1 MNKLTHNLGFFVAL
15 MVVSVVIFTS
25 CKDNTS
31 EKKEPVLTEKSTAFS
46 PQDVE
51 QIVYLYQFTHFDTKA
66 MQIWIEKSGNEDMKV
81 YAEQQ
86 LAMTEKNK
94 IRLEAVASEYGIQ
107 LPNDLTPTYEKELYK
122 YSTGGVN
129 DYDKVFLKS
138 YLSVCENVNDSINNL
153 RLNYPNEEIKQLS
166 QDTFGNMSARIME
179 LIQMSN

>member
-1 MNKLTHNLGFFVAL
+1 MNKSTRNLGFFVAL
-15 MVVSVVIFTS
+15 MFVSAVFFTS

-51 QIVYLYQFTHFDTKA
+51 QIVYLYQFTHFDSKA
-66 MQIWIEKSGNEDMKV
+66 MQVWIEKSGDEDMKT

-86 LAMTEKNK
+86 LAMTEKNRV
-94 IRLEAVASEYGIQ
+94 RLEAVASEHGIQ
-107 LPNDLTPTYEKELYK
+107 LPNDLTPIYEKELYK

-129 DYDKVFLKS
+129 DYDKVFVKS

-166 QDTFGNMSARIME
+166 QDTFGHLSVRIME
-179 LIQMSN
+179 LIEMSN

>member
-1 MNKLTHNLGFFVAL
+1 MNKLTRNLGFFVTL
-15 MVVSVVIFTS
+15 MFASVVFFTS

-66 MQIWIEKSGNEDMKV
+66 MQVWIEKSGDENMKA
-81 YAEQQ
+81 YAEKQ
-86 LAMTEKNK
+86 LEMTKKNK
-94 IRLEAVASEYGIQ
+94 LRLEAVASENGIQ
-107 LPNDLTPTYEKELYK
+107 LPNDLTSAYEREIYK

-129 DYDKVFLKS
+129 DYDKVFVKS
-138 YLSVCENVNDSINNL
+138 YLSVCEGVSDSINNL

-166 QDTFGNMSARIME
+166 QDTFGNMSTRIME
-179 LIQMSN
+179 LIEMSN